1 MEIRR
6 LTPADAED
14 YWQLRLEA
22 LRESPNAFLNTY
34 EETVQINQPIEQ
46 MKKRLEPHEDA
57 YTFGAFQ
64 ENRLVGMVTFLR
76 ETFRKVRHKGKI
88 VGMYVTPQARGMGIA
103 KKLIQAVIDTAKTME
118 GVEQI
123 NLTVVADNQAARNL
137 YLAMGFQH
145 FGTERNAIK
154 YNGAYWDEEYMV
166 LFL

>member
-34 EETVQINQPIEQ
+34 EEAVQINQPIEQ
-46 MKKRLEPHEDA
+46 MRKRLEPHEDA
-57 YTFGAFQ
+57 YTFGAFL

-76 ETFRKVRHKGKI
+76 ETSRKVRHKGKI
-88 VGMYVTPQARGMGIA
+88 VGMYVTPQAREKGIA
-103 KKLIQAVIDTAKTME
+103 KMLIQAVIDTAKTMG

-123 NLTVVADNQAARNL
+123 NLTVAADNQAARNL

-145 FGTERNAIK
+145 FGTERNAMK
-154 YNGAYWDEEYMV
+154 YNGSYWDEEYMV